1 MSSKFYEVKLGQD
14 VIVKRLQL
22 ADSFTTRLV
31 GLMFKGPPA
40 DKDGLLFEDCRSLH
54 THFMTYPLDVVFL
67 DKGTPIHSLY
77 FLDKND
83 RVVRVIKEMKPWRMT
98 RPYFKASKAF
108 EVKVGSLA
116 REVKPGDQLE
126 VKCIS

>member
-22 ADSFTTRLV
+22 ADSFATRLV

-54 THFMTYPLDVVFL
+54 THFMIYPLDVV
-67 DKGTPIHSLY
+67 